1 MLPAGRPPG
10 LLRELLRDLAQ
21 AVRLSLHPPRLS
33 CRRSTR
39 IAADLE
45 AFLQTAQRRPLPPL
59 RTFSSTQAAP
69 LHPLRSLSP
78 RFPSPPS
85 AALAPAALVTTPRA
99 RTLFGKSLFKAD
111 RLRDAVRDADSA
123 EERAAA
129 QVALAQ
135 HLFASDGRP
144 DLVREGLEVYEDA
157 AQLWAASGA
166 RTEVLAD
173 DEAFRGYL
181 RSLALIASSPQESD
195 EVVAQ
200 SFDKIQQAASRR
212 AEFLKATAAAPAAP
226 SAASDAPAPA
236 SAPSNAPAS
245 ATNSATPQVAAAAT
259 TATATPSIA
268 PSTLISALFSG
279 GAGRGKGGEAKIQ
292 SLGSFAN
299 WGSGAAGT
307 KSAGPEPI
315 RVVVEEAKTPLVW
328 RLLKFVAVT
337 ALYSFLLCVSAGPA
351 SPVSEHKR

>member
-1 MLPAGRPPG
+1 M
-10 LLRELLRDLAQ
+10 
-21 AVRLSLHPPRLS
+21 
-33 CRRSTR
+33 
-39 IAADLE
+39 
-45 AFLQTAQRRPLPPL
+45 
-59 RTFSSTQAAP
+59 
-69 LHPLRSLSP
+69 
-78 RFPSPPS
+78 
-85 AALAPAALVTTPRA
+85 
-99 RTLFGKSLFKAD
+99 
-111 RLRDAVRDADSA
+111 
-123 EERAAA
+123 
-129 QVALAQ
+129 
-135 HLFASDGRP
+135 
-144 DLVREGLEVYEDA
+144 REGLEVYEDA

-181 RSLALIASSPQESD
+181 RSLALIASSPQESN

-212 AEFLKATAAAPAAP
+212 AELLKATAAAPAAP
-226 SAASDAPAPA
+226 STASDAPAPA
-236 SAPSNAPAS
+236 PAPSNAPAS

-315 RVVVEEAKTPLVW
+315 RVVVEEAKSPLVW